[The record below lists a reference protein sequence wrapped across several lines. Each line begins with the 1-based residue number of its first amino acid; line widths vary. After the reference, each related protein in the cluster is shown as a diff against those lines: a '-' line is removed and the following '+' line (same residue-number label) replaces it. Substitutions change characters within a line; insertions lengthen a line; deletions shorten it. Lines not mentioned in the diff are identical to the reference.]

1 MCLVLP
7 LLPPLAL
14 HGAVHRFLETFAP
27 FSQGSE
33 EFKFAEHHKKGDKTL
48 MFDNH

>member
-1 MCLVLP
+1 MLS
-7 LLPPLAL
+7 PLAL
-14 HGAVHRFLETFAP
+14 CGAVHRFLETFAP

-33 EFKFAEHHKKGDKTL
+33 EFEFAEQYKKGDKRL